1 MQTETFITGK
11 DASLE
16 SSIAAMTGKL
26 AALGFHV
33 EERTWLNPV
42 EGIWSVHISERD
54 CPLMFTNQG
63 TTKLAALASALGE
76 FLSASPATI
85 SGRIIIWAGDCQ
97 SRFHYPREQWFK
109 PSDGTGGNCSPE
121 LHQFYNPEAQ
131 STLVRWWISTPA
143 TPSAHCA
150 LPTSVNET
158 APAYG
163 SRSTS
168 SATCMSAAACQR
180 ATRQ

>member
-54 CPLMFTNQG
+54 CPLMFTNARAQPSWRRWR
-63 TTKLAALASALGE
+63 ARWASFERLSCNYFWTHYYLGE
-76 FLSASPATI
+76 AIANRDFT
-85 SGRIIIWAGDCQ
+85 
-97 SRFHYPREQWFK
+97 HYPREQWFK
-109 PSDGTGGNCSPE
+109 PSDD
-121 LHQFYNPEAQ
+121 AW
-131 STLVRWWISTPA
+131 RRI
-143 TPSAHCA
+143 AHA
-150 LPTSVNET
+150 
-158 APAYG
+158 
-163 SRSTS
+163 
-168 SATCMSAAACQR
+168 
-180 ATRQ
+180 